1 LKQGLTGD
9 YWMKL
14 VIANRNYSSWSLR
27 PWLLLS
33 EFNVEFELVEES
45 LGGGNLKK
53 RLRRYSPSCKVPVL
67 IDDDLTVWD
76 SLAICEYVSE
86 RYLDGK
92 GWPGAPDSRARARS
106 VSAEMHS
113 GFMGVRSEM
122 PMNIRAKRTVAPSKA
137 ALADVRRIDEIWS
150 DCRARHAGEGGW
162 LFGRF
167 SIADC
172 MYAPVVMRF
181 RTYGTEVSGP
191 SQGYMETVSG
201 NSSVKAWI
209 EAALKETEIVPEDEA
224 GEPRA

>member
-1 LKQGLTGD
+1 
-9 YWMKL
+9 MKL

-33 EFNVEFELVEES
+33 EFDVKFELVEES
-45 LGGGNLKK
+45 LAGDDLKQ
-53 RLRRYSPSCKVPVL
+53 RLRRYSPSGKVPVL
-67 IDDDLTVWD
+67 IDGDLTVWD

-86 RYLDGK
+86 HYLGGK
-92 GWPGAPDSRARARS
+92 GWPGAPASRARARS

-122 PMNIRAKRTVAPSKA
+122 PMNIRAKRTVTPSKA
-137 ALADVRRIDEIWS
+137 ALADIRRIDEIWS
-150 DCRARHAGEGGW
+150 DCRARHAGEGDW

-181 RTYGTEVSGP
+181 ETYGAELSVP
-191 SQGYMETVSG
+191 AQRYMETVSG
-201 NSSVKAWI
+201 NSSVQRWI
-209 EAALKETEIVPEDEA
+209 EAALKETEIIPEDEA